1 MPRGRARVL
10 SAKVDAGFAAESTT
24 KQRNLESFRF
34 NPDRKDSRA
43 ACERRAAAFE
53 INDSG
58 LAAIEFAFVLPLM
71 LAIYLGIVEL
81 SNGLSA
87 SRKVDL
93 IAHTMSDLTGQITGG
108 GAGSGQAA
116 ITDAEM
122 QQTFLAGAALIAPM
136 SAATLTI
143 TISEVLITQNTSGA
157 YQAQVTWSVSY
168 NGGALRGGQGC
179 TLNTYLNAADV
190 PPVSAIS
197 MPTSFTNAALSPTL
211 GPVIVADVTYNYNL
225 GLGNIVE
232 QWLPTGAIL
241 MRRTSYSPVR
251 NQYVNP
257 SPGPPALLNHIQS
270 PTTATSWT
278 TAIAGSTNVNCLGHL
293 TPAQK

>member
-1 MPRGRARVL
+1 MPRGRAR
-10 SAKVDAGFAAESTT
+10 
-24 KQRNLESFRF
+24 
-34 NPDRKDSRA
+34 
-43 ACERRAAAFE
+43 AFG
-53 INDSG
+53 IDDSG

-93 IAHTMSDLTGQITGG
+93 VAHAMSDLTGQITGG

-122 QQTFLAGAALIAPM
+122 QQIFLAGAALIAPL
-136 SAATLTI
+136 SATPLTI
-143 TISEVLITQNTSGA
+143 TISEVNIQLVSGA
-157 YQAQVTWSVSY
+157 YKATVNWSVSY
-168 NGGALRGGQGC
+168 NGGTLRNGQGC
-179 TLNTYLNAADV
+179 ALNTYLNAADV

-197 MPTSFTNAALSPTL
+197 MPTSFTNATLSPTL

-225 GLGNIVE
+225 GLGNLVE
-232 QWLPTGAIL
+232 QWLPTGSIL
-241 MRRTSYSPVR
+241 MKRTSYSPVR

-257 SPGPPALLNHIQS
+257 NPGPPTLLNHIQS

-278 TAIAGSTNVNCLGHL
+278 TAISGSTNVNCLGYL
-293 TPAQK
+293 TPAQH

>member
-1 MPRGRARVL
+1 MPRGRA
-10 SAKVDAGFAAESTT
+10 G
-24 KQRNLESFRF
+24 
-34 NPDRKDSRA
+34 
-43 ACERRAAAFE
+43 AFG

-81 SNGLSA
+81 SNGLTA

-93 IAHTMSDLTGQITGG
+93 VAHAMSDLTGQITGG
-108 GAGSGQAA
+108 GANAGQAA

-122 QQTFLAGAALIAPM
+122 QQIFLAGSALIAPL
-136 SAATLTI
+136 SATPLTI
-143 TISEVLITQNTSGA
+143 TISEVNIQLISGA
-157 YQAQVTWSVSY
+157 YKATVNWSVSY
-168 NGGALRGGQGC
+168 NGGTLRNGQGC

-197 MPTSFTNAALSPTL
+197 MPTSFTNATLSPTL

-225 GLGNIVE
+225 GLGNLVE

-241 MRRTSYSPVR
+241 MKRTSYSPVR

-257 SPGPPALLNHIQS
+257 NSGPPALRNHIQS

-278 TAIAGSTNVNCLGHL
+278 TAISGSTNVNCLGHL
-293 TPAQK
+293 TPAQY

>member
-1 MPRGRARVL
+1 MPRRW
-10 SAKVDAGFAAESTT
+10 AE
-24 KQRNLESFRF
+24 
-34 NPDRKDSRA
+34 
-43 ACERRAAAFE
+43 CERRAAAFG
-53 INDSG
+53 INEQG

-81 SNGLSA
+81 SNGLST
-87 SRKVDL
+87 SRRVDL
-93 IAHTMSDLTGQITGG
+93 VAHAMSDLTGQITGG

-116 ITDAEM
+116 ITDTEM
-122 QQTFLAGAALIAPM
+122 QQMFSAAAALIAPR
-136 SAATLTI
+136 SATPLTI
-143 TISEVLITQNTSGA
+143 AISEVLITRNASGA
-157 YQAQVTWSVSY
+157 YQAQVAWSVTY
-168 NGGALRGGQGC
+168 NGGTLRGGQGC

-197 MPTSFTNAALSPTL
+197 MPTSFTNAAMSPTL

-225 GLGNIVE
+225 GLGNLVE
-232 QWLPTGAIL
+232 AWLPTGAIL

-257 SPGPPALLNHIQS
+257 NPGPPALLNHIQS

-278 TAIAGSTNVNCLGHL
+278 TAITGSTNVNCLGNL
-293 TPAQK
+293 TPAQR

>member
-1 MPRGRARVL
+1 MPRRRAW
-10 SAKVDAGFAAESTT
+10 
-24 KQRNLESFRF
+24 
-34 NPDRKDSRA
+34 A
-43 ACERRAAAFE
+43 ACESRAAAFGIDE
-53 INDSG
+53 QG
-58 LAAIEFAFVLPLM
+58 LAAIEFAFLLPLM

-93 IAHTMSDLTGQITGG
+93 VAHALSDLTGQITGG

-122 QQTFLAGAALIAPM
+122 QQIFLAGAALIAPL
-136 SAATLTI
+136 SATPLTI
-143 TISEVLITQNTSGA
+143 TISEVLITQNASSA

-168 NGGALRGGQGC
+168 NGGTLRNGVGC

-190 PPVSAIS
+190 APVSPAS
-197 MPTSFTNAALSPTL
+197 MPTSFTNAAMSPSL

-225 GLGNIVE
+225 DFSTYIKG
-232 QWLPTGAIL
+232 WLPTGGIL

-257 SPGPPALLNHIQS
+257 NSGPPALLNHIQS

-278 TAIAGSTNVNCLGHL
+278 TAITGSTNVNCLGHL
-293 TPAQK
+293 TPAQR

>member
-1 MPRGRARVL
+1 MPRGRAR
-10 SAKVDAGFAAESTT
+10 
-24 KQRNLESFRF
+24 
-34 NPDRKDSRA
+34 
-43 ACERRAAAFE
+43 AFG
-53 INDSG
+53 INEQG

-81 SNGLSA
+81 SNGVSA
-87 SRKVDL
+87 SHKVDL
-93 IAHTMSDLTGQITGG
+93 VAHVVSDLTGQITGG

-116 ITDAEM
+116 ITDSEM
-122 QQTFLAGAALIAPM
+122 QQIFLAGAALIAPL
-136 SAATLTI
+136 SATSLTI
-143 TISEVLITQNTSGA
+143 TISEVLITQNVAGA

-168 NGGALRGGQGC
+168 NGGTLRNGQGC
-179 TLNTYLNAADV
+179 TLNSYLNAADV

-197 MPTSFTNAALSPTL
+197 MPTSFTNARLSPTL

-232 QWLPTGAIL
+232 QWVPTGSIL
-241 MRRTSYSPVR
+241 MKRTSYSPVR
-251 NQYVNP
+251 NQYVN
-257 SPGPPALLNHIQS
+257 SNQGPPALRNHIQS

-278 TAIAGSTNVNCLGHL
+278 TAISGSTNVNCLGYL

>member
-1 MPRGRARVL
+1 MPRERAR
-10 SAKVDAGFAAESTT
+10 
-24 KQRNLESFRF
+24 
-34 NPDRKDSRA
+34 
-43 ACERRAAAFE
+43 AFG
-53 INDSG
+53 INEQG

-87 SRKVDL
+87 SHKVDL
-93 IAHTMSDLTGQITGG
+93 VAHVVSDLTGQITGG

-116 ITDAEM
+116 ITDSEM
-122 QQTFLAGAALIAPM
+122 QQIFLAGAALIAPL
-136 SAATLTI
+136 SATSLTI
-143 TISEVLITQNTSGA
+143 TISEVLITQNVAGA

-168 NGGALRGGQGC
+168 NGGTLRNGQGC
-179 TLNTYLNAADV
+179 TLNSYLNAADV

-197 MPTSFTNAALSPTL
+197 MPTSFTNARLSPPL

-232 QWLPTGAIL
+232 QWVPTGSIL
-241 MRRTSYSPVR
+241 MKRTSYSPVR
-251 NQYVNP
+251 NQYVNTNL
-257 SPGPPALLNHIQS
+257 GPPALLNHIQS

-278 TAIAGSTNVNCLGHL
+278 TAISGSTNVNCLGHL

>member
-1 MPRGRARVL
+1 MPRGRA
-10 SAKVDAGFAAESTT
+10 
-24 KQRNLESFRF
+24 
-34 NPDRKDSRA
+34 RA
-43 ACERRAAAFE
+43 ACERRAAAFG
-53 INDSG
+53 ISDSG

-93 IAHTMSDLTGQITGG
+93 VAHAISDLTGQITGG
-108 GAGSGQAA
+108 GTGSGQAA

-122 QQTFLAGAALIAPM
+122 QQIFLAGAALIAPL
-136 SAATLTI
+136 SATPLTI

-168 NGGALRGGQGC
+168 NGGTLRSGQGC
-179 TLNTYLNAADV
+179 TLNTYLNAANV
-190 PPVSAIS
+190 APVSPIS
-197 MPTSFTNAALSPTL
+197 MPTSFTNATLSPTP
-211 GPVIVADVTYNYNL
+211 GPIIVADVTYNYNL
-225 GLGNIVE
+225 GLGHLVE
-232 QWLPTGAIL
+232 AWLPTGAIL
-241 MRRTSYSPVR
+241 MKRTSYSPVR
-251 NQYVNP
+251 NQYVNTN
-257 SPGPPALLNHIQS
+257 SGPPPLLNHIQS

-278 TAIAGSTNVNCLGHL
+278 TAISGSTNVNCLGYL

>member
-1 MPRGRARVL
+1 GRARVL
-10 SAKVDAGFAAESTT
+10 SA
-24 KQRNLESFRF
+24 
-34 NPDRKDSRA
+34 
-43 ACERRAAAFE
+43 RRAAAFA
-53 INDSG
+53 INEQG

-81 SNGLSA
+81 SNGLNA

-93 IAHTMSDLTGQITGG
+93 VAHAMSDLTGQITGG

-122 QQTFLAGAALIAPM
+122 QQIFLAGAALIAPL
-136 SAATLTI
+136 SATSLTI
-143 TISEVLITQNTSGA
+143 TISEVLITQSATGA

-168 NGGALRGGQGC
+168 NGGTLRGGQGC
-179 TLNTYLNAADV
+179 TLNTHLNAADV
-190 PPVSAIS
+190 APVSPIS
-197 MPTSFTNAALSPTL
+197 MPTSFTNATLRPAL

-225 GLGNIVE
+225 GLGNLVE
-232 QWLPTGAIL
+232 AWLPTGAIP

-257 SPGPPALLNHIQS
+257 NPGPPELLNHIQS

-278 TAIAGSTNVNCLGHL
+278 TAISGSTNVNCLGYL
-293 TPAQK
+293 TPAQH

>member
-1 MPRGRARVL
+1 MPRRRA
-10 SAKVDAGFAAESTT
+10 E
-24 KQRNLESFRF
+24 
-34 NPDRKDSRA
+34 
-43 ACERRAAAFE
+43 CERRAAAFG
-53 INDSG
+53 INEQG

-81 SNGLSA
+81 SNGLST
-87 SRKVDL
+87 SRRVDL
-93 IAHTMSDLTGQITGG
+93 VAHAMSDLTGQITGG

-116 ITDAEM
+116 ITDTEM
-122 QQTFLAGAALIAPM
+122 QQMFSAAAALIAPL
-136 SAATLTI
+136 SATPLTI
-143 TISEVLITQNTSGA
+143 TISEVLITRNASGA
-157 YQAQVTWSVSY
+157 YQAQVAWSVTY
-168 NGGALRGGQGC
+168 NGGTLRGGQGC

-197 MPTSFTNAALSPTL
+197 MPTSFTNAAMSPTL

-225 GLGNIVE
+225 GLGNLVE
-232 QWLPTGAIL
+232 AWLPTGAIL

-257 SPGPPALLNHIQS
+257 NPGPPALLNHIQS

-278 TAIAGSTNVNCLGHL
+278 TAITGSTNVNCLGNL

>member
-1 MPRGRARVL
+1 MPRGRAR
-10 SAKVDAGFAAESTT
+10 
-24 KQRNLESFRF
+24 
-34 NPDRKDSRA
+34 
-43 ACERRAAAFE
+43 AFGIDE
-53 INDSG
+53 SG
-58 LAAIEFAFVLPLM
+58 LAAVEFAFVLTLM

-87 SRKVDL
+87 SRKIDL
-93 IAHTMSDLTGQITGG
+93 VAHAMSDLTGQTTGG
-108 GAGSGQAA
+108 SGEAA
-116 ITDAEM
+116 ITDAGM
-122 QQTFLAGAALIAPM
+122 QQIFLAGAALIAPL
-136 SAATLTI
+136 SATPLTI
-143 TISEVLITQNTSGA
+143 TISEVLITQNASGA

-168 NGGALRGGQGC
+168 NGGTLRNGQGC

-197 MPTSFTNAALSPTL
+197 MPTSFTNATLSPTL

-225 GLGNIVE
+225 GLGNLVE

-241 MRRTSYSPVR
+241 MKRTSYSPVR

-257 SPGPPALLNHIQS
+257 NPGPPALLSHIQS

-278 TAIAGSTNVNCLGHL
+278 TAISGSTNVNCLGHL
-293 TPAQK
+293 TPAQY

>member
-1 MPRGRARVL
+1 MPRGRAR
-10 SAKVDAGFAAESTT
+10 
-24 KQRNLESFRF
+24 
-34 NPDRKDSRA
+34 
-43 ACERRAAAFE
+43 AFG

-93 IAHTMSDLTGQITGG
+93 VAHAMSDLTGQITGG

-122 QQTFLAGAALIAPM
+122 QQIFLAGAALIAPL
-136 SAATLTI
+136 SATPLTI
-143 TISEVLITQNTSGA
+143 TISEVLITQNATGA

-168 NGGALRGGQGC
+168 NGGTLRGGQGC
-179 TLNTYLNAADV
+179 TLNTHLNAADV

-197 MPTSFTNAALSPTL
+197 MPTSFTNATLSPTL

-225 GLGNIVE
+225 GYNLGLGNLVE

-241 MRRTSYSPVR
+241 MKRTSYSPVR

-257 SPGPPALLNHIQS
+257 NPGPPALLNHIQS

-278 TAIAGSTNVNCLGHL
+278 TAISGSTTVNCLGQL
-293 TPAQK
+293 TPAQY